1 MVRRKTLT
9 SLRATTSNDKFGE
22 DAMSETHFKK
32 YHDQRKVNVF
42 IDEQGK
48 SWTTT
53 VASQAAARGHEWDQP
68 GGFAPTRSANATQPF
83 STGESYFADVVQAM
97 DQARQSIFIA
107 GWQVN
112 WDVELVPGR
121 RLIDVLKDA
130 LDRQPALRVYVM
142 PWMSPKIGL
151 DTGDFGTML
160 AIFQLNAGRPQMRA
174 FCCPAGLQN
183 DFTGVEETFFSH
195 HQKQVVIDNTIAY
208 AGGIDLAYGRR
219 DDASFSL
226 NHGWR
231 KGPEIYNPGVPPQ
244 VGLGPAAMA
253 QYVSEA
259 DLLKTTLSA
268 GWLADTQRVT
278 STAGRLAGR
287 SPLGQAVDAGWSW
300 LKEPMPSW
308 LQQPISLISTPLTQA
323 LSQAREAAEAQILQK
338 IQSGAI
344 KPSDVTAPIS
354 AVGEFCKSTYLAL
367 LGLAWITTKPNTE
380 LMRRGAQATPAA
392 KAVHRSD
399 QPRQPWQDV
408 HMRLEGPSAYD
419 LSMNFIRRW
428 NSLQKRYLPAPLY
441 DKVCIPPELIPK
453 EPAFNAKG
461 PGTAHVRV
469 LRSASLKLQQQ
480 ERAAMPSLPR
490 PLDEQHDIH
499 DMMVRVILGA
509 THFVYIEN
517 QFFQSRFGVPSIDPS
532 SELGQRSKSA
542 ALKHMLDES
551 GNRIKAALTLVGKNP
566 QGENLPGNQICW
578 ALGQRIEHA
587 VRWGMPF
594 HAYIVLPVH
603 PEGRLDD
610 LAIMGQIHWTMQSL
624 VFGSHSLVN
633 RVRCAIAAKQLCKGK
648 VISQDKWQAALLA
661 ARSGQP
667 GLRPYEQITPTEWAP
682 YLTLMNLR
690 NCDIVGGKLRT
701 EQIYVHS
708 KLLIADDCEV
718 IMGSANIN
726 DRSLAGHR
734 DSELAVYVQDRAI
747 RKSKT
752 HGHTSDV
759 RVFGHDLRTALWRK
773 HLALDIK
780 DNAVVKPASGLTSLI
795 EQPAAP
801 TTILAIQQHARN
813 NQLAYEKTFGFIPR
827 NKQLGS
833 LRIASSIWPTANRDP
848 DKRSLDISAYA
859 KLMPFS
865 EDFWM
870 DEPAKQLPQGIQG
883 FFTAL
888 PVEWTMGENNHPDMN
903 KVLLTQIEPTGQG
916 SARHQAS
923 LGAAS
928 NKA

>member
-1 MVRRKTLT
+1 MPQP
-9 SLRATTSNDKFGE
+9 
-22 DAMSETHFKK
+22 HFKK
-32 YHDQRKVNVF
+32 YHDDRKVNVF

-53 VASQAAARGHEWDQP
+53 VATQAAARGHEWDEP
-68 GGFAPTRSANATQPF
+68 GGFAPTRSANSVKSF
-83 STGESYFADVVQAM
+83 STGESYFADLVEAM
-97 DQARQSIFIA
+97 DNARESIFIA

-121 RLIDVLKDA
+121 RLIDVLKA
-130 LDRQPALRVYVM
+130 SLARAPKLRVYVM

-160 AIFQLNAGRPQMRA
+160 AIFQLNAGKAQMRA

-183 DFTGVEETFFSH
+183 DFNGVEETFFSH
-195 HQKQVVIDNTIAY
+195 HQKQVVIDNTICY
-208 AGGIDLAYGRR
+208 TGGIDLAYGRR

-244 VGLGPAAMA
+244 VPLGPAAMT
-253 QYVSEA
+253 QYVTEA
-259 DLLKTTLSA
+259 ELLKTTLTA
-268 GWLADTQRVT
+268 GWLADAQMAANTT
-278 STAGRLAGR
+278 SRLAGR

-300 LKEPMPSW
+300 LKEPMPEW
-308 LQQPISLISTPLTQA
+308 LQQPINLISAPLTQA
-323 LSQAREAAEAQILQK
+323 LDQARKAAEAKLLQ
-338 IQSGAI
+338 QLRSGTLEPA
-344 KPSDVTAPIS
+344 DVTAPIS
-354 AVGEFCKSTYLAL
+354 AVGEFAKSTYLAL
-367 LGLAWITTKPNTE
+367 LGLAWVTTKPNAA
-380 LMRRGAQATPAA
+380 LMKPGAQAAPSS
-392 KAVHRSD
+392 KAVHRPD

-428 NSLQKRYLPAPLY
+428 NSLQKSYLPAALY
-441 DKVCIPPELIPK
+441 NKVCIPPHLIPK
-453 EPAFNAKG
+453 EPIFNAKG
-461 PGTAHVRV
+461 QGTAHVRV
-469 LRSASLKLQQQ
+469 LRSASFTLQQQ
-480 ERAAMPSLPR
+480 ERLAMPSLPP
-490 PLDEQHDIH
+490 PLGEQHDIH

-517 QFFQSRFGVPSIDPS
+517 QFFQSRFGEPSIVP
-532 SELGQRSKSA
+532 ETPAGQRSKSA
-542 ALKHMLDES
+542 ALRHMLDQR
-551 GNRIKAALTLVGKNP
+551 GNRIKAALTLVGNNP
-566 QGENLPGNQICW
+566 QGEKLPGNQICW

-633 RVRCAIAAKQLCKGK
+633 RVRCAIAAKQLCKSK
-648 VISQDKWQAALLA
+648 VISKDQWQRALLA
-661 ARSGQP
+661 AREGKP
-667 GLRPYEQITPTEWAP
+667 GRRPYELIMPAEWAP

-690 NCDIVGGKLRT
+690 NCDMVGGKLRT

-734 DSELAVYVQDRAI
+734 DSELAVYVQDRAVMP
-747 RKSKT
+747 SMT
-752 HGHTSDV
+752 HGKGSHV
-759 RVFGHDLRTALWRK
+759 RAFGHELRTALWRK

-780 DNAVVKPASGLTSLI
+780 GNAVIKPAESMRGLVDK
-795 EQPAAP
+795 PAASE
-801 TTILAIQQHARN
+801 TVQAIQNIARN
-813 NQLAYEKTFGFIPR
+813 NQAAYERTFGFVPR
-827 NKQLGS
+827 SKQQGS
-833 LRIASSIWPTANRDP
+833 PKIAASIWPTANRDP
-848 DKRSLDISAYA
+848 GKNFLGAEVYGGR
-859 KLMPFS
+859 MPFS
-865 EDFWM
+865 DEFWAA
-870 DEPAKQLPQGIQG
+870 DPGKQGPQGVQG
-883 FFTAL
+883 FVTAL
-888 PVEWTMGENNHPDMN
+888 PVDWTMGENNHPDMN
-903 KVLLTQIEPTGQG
+903 KVLLTQFGPRAQEPMTQ
-916 SARHQAS
+916 QAA
-923 LGAAS
+923 LGTSS
-928 NKA
+928 NEVLT